1 MEGMR
6 PQRILR
12 PATRPATRPP
22 AVDELHLGLA
32 ARVVRRL
39 ALEGPG
45 DVAGD
50 GAHIAALGAR
60 QRPATTVLGGLVE
73 EDGEANIL
81 GHMEHRGGLASDIAE
96 AAELGTII
104 GAKDHRVAHHLPLRV
119 AVQRGTRL
127 ARTLLERL
135 CAVAGESIK
144 APSGVSLVA
153 VKI

>member
-119 AVQRGTRL
+119 AVQRDTRL

-135 CAVAGESIK
+135 WPENRSRRR
-144 APSGVSLVA
+144 VS
-153 VKI
+153 